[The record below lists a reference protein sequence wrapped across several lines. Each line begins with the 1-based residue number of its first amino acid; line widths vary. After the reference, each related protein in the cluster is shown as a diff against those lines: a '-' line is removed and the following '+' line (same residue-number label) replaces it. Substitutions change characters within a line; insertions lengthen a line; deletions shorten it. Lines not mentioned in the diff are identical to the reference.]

1 MISNLIGVIHIELKD
16 LFIFLKVAE
25 TENISKAAKELN
37 YVQSNVTAR
46 IKRLEDELNT
56 PLFHRHNRGIILTPE
71 GKMLVEYAEKIISKV
86 VDLKKVFQHSDIPVG
101 KLEIGS
107 VETVIKLPF
116 ILSTYNKKYE
126 QVDLSLRTG
135 VTEQLIDDVLNYRLD
150 GAFVT
155 ASSQHT
161 HQDIVKYDVFE
172 EELVLI
178 SNTDP
183 VTLDELKEKPFLV
196 FSSGCGYRA
205 KLQEWLRDE
214 QVVPSKLMELG
225 TLETILGSVYSGL
238 GVSFVPRSTV
248 EHHEERGLIQCFEL
262 PEQYS
267 KIKTVF
273 IRKKEATVTASLK
286 KFIDTIDECR
296 QMEGSTFP
304 FFL

>member
-1 MISNLIGVIHIELKD
+1 MDVELKD
-16 LFIFLKVAE
+16 LVIFLKVAE
-25 TENISKAAKELN
+25 TGNISRAAKELN

-46 IKRLEDELNT
+46 IKRLEAELNT
-56 PLFHRHNRGIILTPE
+56 PFFHRHNRGILLTPE
-71 GKMLVEYAEKIISKV
+71 GKALVAYAEKVITQV
-86 VDLKKVFQHSDIPVG
+86 EELKKVFQNNEAPGG

-107 VETVIKLPF
+107 VETVIKLPY
-116 ILSTYNKKYE
+116 ILSTYNKNY
-126 QVDLSLRTG
+126 QHVDLSLTTG
-135 VTEQLIDDVLNYRLD
+135 VTEQLIDAVLNYRLD

-155 ASSQHT
+155 ASSHHA
-161 HQDIVKYDVFE
+161 HQDIAQYDVFE

-178 SNTDP
+178 ANTDA
-183 VTLDELKEKPFLV
+183 VTLDELKQKPFLV

-214 QVVPSKLMELG
+214 QIVPSKLMELG

-248 EHHEERGLIQCFEL
+248 AHHEERGFIQCFEL

-273 IRKKEATVTASLK
+273 IRKKDAVLTATLE
-286 KFIDTIDECR
+286 KFIDTIAECR
-296 QMEGSTFP
+296 QMEESNFP
-304 FFL
+304 FFLRA